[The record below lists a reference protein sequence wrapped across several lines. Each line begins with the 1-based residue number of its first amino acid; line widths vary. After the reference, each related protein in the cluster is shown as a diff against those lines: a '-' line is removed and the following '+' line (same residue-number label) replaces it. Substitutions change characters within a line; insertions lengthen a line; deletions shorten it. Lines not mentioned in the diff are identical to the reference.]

1 MPGLFGDGPN
11 PLSELGGLF
20 GAFAEGASPARA
32 QQAYTQRLLAAQLQ
46 SLAQMPEF
54 QGPGGIA
61 KALATIQNPE
71 LQKYQFQQLPQQHQL
86 EETLKPTF
94 GPQGAAL
101 GSQQPGLL
109 GPLFK
114 PEKLEPGGSLVS
126 PMQFPGMGGGGNGA
140 PSIAG
145 ADAALATGAGGG
157 TPAPPSGA
165 SGGPHILAENNKGI
179 IGDEPAENAVA
190 QRLIGDKSAYDQMG
204 SGMGPLGKLNLQKLK
219 AIEAQRM
226 KEQGITPGMLAERTA
241 KFPAFADAV
250 KKRTEQ
256 GSNMGQAAM
265 EFQDIW
271 PKFMDALKRVNS
283 SQFPTFNA
291 LEQFVKQHAGDP
303 NVAELS
309 QYIDNTLPSIYGR
322 AISGTTQRPL
332 LDDKRAIREGLNKF
346 WNTGQMQA
354 AGVALDNEF
363 RAAREANAKQINV
376 HKSQFGMGDP
386 IPAEIQAQ
394 IQQAMAANKPLSKLI
409 ERLQE
414 HGYDTR
420 ALERGLK

>member
-1 MPGLFGDGPN
+1 MPGLFDQQGGGGG
-11 PLSELGGLF
+11 LLGGLGNFF
-20 GAFAEGASPARA
+20 GNLGAGLNPAGYAA
-32 QQAYTQRLLAAQLQ
+32 QLQQQMLQAQLQ
-46 SLAQMPEF
+46 SLMQMPEY
-54 QGPGGIA
+54 QGPGGTA
-61 KALATIQNPE
+61 KALATIQNPKLQEHEFVTLPEQQKFRQSLTGPYGNRAADIFSQRPGIFDE
-71 LQKYQFQQLPQQHQL
+71 L
-86 EETLKPTF
+86 LKP
-94 GPQGAAL
+94 Q
-101 GSQQPGLL
+101 
-109 GPLFK
+109 
-114 PEKLEPGGSLVS
+114 KLEPGGSLVS
-126 PMQFPGMGGGGNGA
+126 VLGIPGMGGGGA
-140 PSIAG
+140 P
-145 ADAALATGAGGG
+145 AA
-157 TPAPPSGA
+157 S
-165 SGGPHILAENNKGI
+165 SGPHILAENNKGI

-219 AIEAQRM
+219 LIEAQRM

-241 KFPAFADAV
+241 KFPAFAEAV
-250 KKRTEQ
+250 KKRTDQ

-283 SQFPTFNA
+283 TRFPTLNA
-291 LEQFVKQHAGDP
+291 LEQFLKENAGNPD
-303 NVAELS
+303 VAELS

-332 LDDKRAIREGLNKF
+332 KDDKEAIRNGLKKF

-386 IPAEIQAQ
+386 IPAEVQAQ
-394 IQQAMAANKPLSKLI
+394 IQQARAANKPLSKLI

-414 HGYDTR
+414 HGYDTK
-420 ALERGLK
+420 ALERELK